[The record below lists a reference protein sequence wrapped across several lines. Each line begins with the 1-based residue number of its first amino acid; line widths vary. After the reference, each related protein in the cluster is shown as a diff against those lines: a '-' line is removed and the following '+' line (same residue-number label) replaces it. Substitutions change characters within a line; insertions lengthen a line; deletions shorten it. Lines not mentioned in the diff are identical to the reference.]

1 MDDVSSLFI
10 LTADIILDVIDLLA
24 RTAVR
29 ASNLFLLYGPSSI
42 PLLLFGSR
50 ATWRLEAQILGQ
62 LKEEDAAAFKK
73 SILDECT
80 MIAVAAAII
89 AQIAITGLSLN
100 FLSQTHWVA
109 RGAFVLSLT
118 SSLMAVYYATSQ
130 QRRLGRLLQAEQVR
144 LWIRGGSRAMDTAR
158 LVPSLGE
165 IVQRLINRSERQS
178 LVDEQSR
185 AERRAPFVTRL
196 VRTAVARPN
205 DQRDPTSEESHYNNN
220 LLGLTGHVDGTV
232 IGIVQMSLHI
242 AGFVL
247 YLIGVT
253 PFEFLPSDPGD
264 FNPNQRDRRNLKRA
278 IINQCFT
285 PSASSVI
292 TVSAPQMLLSTS
304 LCSLLIGFGVYF
316 GFLWTRSLDQTGGP
330 NDSRNVFITY
340 ITSLIVSGLVYSISQ
355 LFQDDDKHDERAIM
369 EDYLKEYVEKNPGVV
384 RNWGVEAEIVEG
396 VLHFNPAEAES
407 SRGTPSETEQN
418 PQGNGSL
425 DSAGIE
431 LEDLPAV
438 ERPRTS

>member
-1 MDDVSSLFI
+1 M
-10 LTADIILDVIDLLA
+10 
-24 RTAVR
+24 
-29 ASNLFLLYGPSSI
+29 
-42 PLLLFGSR
+42 
-50 ATWRLEAQILGQ
+50 
-62 LKEEDAAAFKK
+62 
-73 SILDECT
+73 
-80 MIAVAAAII
+80 
-89 AQIAITGLSLN
+89 
-100 FLSQTHWVA
+100 
-109 RGAFVLSLT
+109 LSLT
-118 SSLMAVYYATSQ
+118 SSLMAVYYATTQ
-130 QRRLGRLLQAEQVR
+130 QRMLGRLLQAEQVR
-144 LWIRGGSRAMDTAR
+144 LWIRGGRCGEDTAR
-158 LVPSLGE
+158 LVPSLDE
-165 IVQRLINRSERQS
+165 IVQRLINRSGGQS

-185 AERRAPFVTRL
+185 AEPRAPFVTRL

-232 IGIVQMSLHI
+232 TGIVQTSLHI

-304 LCSLLIGFGVYF
+304 LCSLLIGFGVYL
-316 GFLWTRSLDQTGGP
+316 GFLWTRSLDQTGGV

-340 ITSLIVSGLVYSISQ
+340 ITGLIVSGLVYSISQ
-355 LFQDDDKHDERAIM
+355 LFQDDDKRDERAIM

-407 SRGTPSETEQN
+407 SRGTTSETEQN

-425 DSAGIE
+425 DSTGIE
-431 LEDLPAV
+431 LEDLPGV